1 MKVVLLGPQRH
12 DPNLNAAVRTLE
24 LQGRLAT
31 VTAGWQE
38 READD
43 AELCDHLGHQCVNLE
58 LYRRAGEVFRRDP
71 ELDAAHQARQER
83 LHRMQDLYL
92 IRLNHA
98 ADACHTLA
106 ASDAPDALK
115 SQEMS
120 GAVEAL
126 RALDAFHLR
135 RVGEVHSEFVERF
148 RPLER
153 EGVAAQRAELASIFR
168 DVAALAV
175 AGGHVAVLLNRLRLF
190 GIAELLDDRPVIAW
204 SAGAMAVS
212 ERVVLFHDDPPH
224 GPGHPEVVE
233 NGLGLIPRVV
243 ALPHARYRLHL
254 DDPGRVSLMARRFA
268 PAACVPM
275 DGGARLDWNGTGLW
289 APPGNFLMEES
300 GSIRELAGSAS

>member
-12 DPNLNAAVRTLE
+12 DPNLGATVGSLE
-24 LQGRLAT
+24 LQGRVAT

-43 AELCDHLGHQCVNLE
+43 AELCEHLGHQCVNLE
-58 LYRRAGEVFRRDP
+58 LYRRASDVFRRDP

-83 LHRMQDLYL
+83 LHRMQDLYT

-98 ADACHTLA
+98 ADACHALA
-106 ASDAPDALK
+106 SSDAPDALK
-115 SQEMS
+115 RQELA

-126 RALDAFHLR
+126 RTLDRGHLGH
-135 RVGEVHSEFVERF
+135 VAAVHAEFVERF

-153 EGVAAQRAELASIFR
+153 EGVASMRGELAEILG
-168 DVAALAV
+168 DVSALVV

-190 GIAELLDDRPVIAW
+190 GIAELLGDRPVIAW

-224 GPGHPEVVE
+224 GPGHPEALE

-243 ALPHARYRLHL
+243 PLPHARYRLHL

-275 DGGARLDWNGTGLW
+275 DGGARLDWNGAALW
-289 APPGNFLMEES
+289 APPGNYLMEES
-300 GSIRELAGSAS
+300 GAIRELAEASA